1 MKNINT
7 NKESNYISN
16 ISNLIESSKLTY
28 DYGMEL
34 INSYNSL
41 SDEEQTK
48 LDELSINE
56 LPINID
62 SKKVDVKESLNSP
75 IKSSTNLETLKK
87 TLTPWFI
94 ICLSYSF
101 IRLLIYSTQNLQE
114 DINQTVLI
122 TSSTLGLMIISLIF
136 SLIIGV
142 FTKFKNYRKNL
153 LWTTSLL
160 GLFSLISF
168 I

>member
-1 MKNINT
+1 MKNINP

-16 ISNLIESSKLTY
+16 ISNLIESSKLSY

-62 SKKVDVKESLNSP
+62 SKKVDVKESLNSL

-136 SLIIGV
+136 SMP
-142 FTKFKNYRKNL
+142 
-153 LWTTSLL
+153 TS
-160 GLFSLISF
+160 
-168 I
+168 